1 MDDNNINS
9 NITPEMDP
17 VPPETET
24 PSAEKSEFLQI
35 ELHDTWFE
43 PFTSKSG
50 KEYFDINIP
59 PEEVGGDWAQ
69 ITVPAGLVHE
79 KDHAPH
85 TRVLSLPADRETT
98 YTLNRKTGE
107 LRPNGNPVV
116 DYQETPLPNTEIM
129 DLLAASKE
137 AVSREFTLSL
147 SPNLVEP
154 FTSRSGHELAR
165 ISIPNASEQDKTP
178 WRKFIV
184 PQNVVKPVGDR
195 MEVTMKER
203 GISSVKRSFLQRD
216 SEGNPLLNAQ
226 GQKIYQVQEETLP
239 NTRIKSLLT
248 RPPRKKEHETILCSK
263 NLLDPFVGKDGKEYV
278 SMRFRIPEEP
288 GKSPWAR
295 TAFPRNMVREN
306 RSGKSCTITVPKDW
320 VPQVTKYRTSR
331 DAEGKTL
338 FEKEP
343 NIKMPLSEVKGLAE
357 AWMTKSSPDRGPAV
371 AEKSAK
377 QTSPVTK
384 TTPHRDDGAR

>member
-1 MDDNNINS
+1 
-9 NITPEMDP
+9 
-17 VPPETET
+17 
-24 PSAEKSEFLQI
+24 
-35 ELHDTWFE
+35 
-43 PFTSKSG
+43 
-50 KEYFDINIP
+50 
-59 PEEVGGDWAQ
+59 
-69 ITVPAGLVHE
+69 
-79 KDHAPH
+79 
-85 TRVLSLPADRETT
+85 
-98 YTLNRKTGE
+98 
-107 LRPNGNPVV
+107 
-116 DYQETPLPNTEIM
+116 
-129 DLLAASKE
+129 
-137 AVSREFTLSL
+137 
-147 SPNLVEP
+147 
-154 FTSRSGHELAR
+154 
-165 ISIPNASEQDKTP
+165 
-178 WRKFIV
+178 
-184 PQNVVKPVGDR
+184 
-195 MEVTMKER
+195 MKER

-216 SEGNPLLNAQ
+216 SEGNPLLNDQ
-226 GQKIYQVQEETLP
+226 GQKIYQVQEETMP

-331 DAEGKTL
+331 DAEGKAL